1 MLKILFFFIFIFFE
15 NTSFSNEEYF
25 LTLRYDE
32 VNLRQGPSREYPI
45 KIFYKKKILPV
56 IIQDQSENFRK
67 IRDHENNTGW
77 IHISQLSKKKAA
89 LIIEDE
95 ILMFKSPTIYSKP
108 VAILKE
114 GRLVKVVSCKDVWCK
129 IKTGKF
135 KGWLKKEYLWGLL

>member
-1 MLKILFFFIFIFFE
+1 MSTTPKFAVVLIFVFVLFAVF
-15 NTSFSNEEYF
+15 
-25 LTLRYDE
+25 
-32 VNLRQGPSREYPI
+32 
-45 KIFYKKKILPV
+45 KAM
-56 IIQDQSENFRK
+56 
-67 IRDHENNTGW
+67 
-77 IHISQLSKKKAA
+77 SKKKAA